1 MFQSIDDE
9 KKKKL
14 QIEAS
19 LDIIEGHNK
28 RLYNFAHIVSHNL
41 RSHVSNLQ
49 LTTALFET
57 NNLNQ
62 DQKELF
68 DNFSKIATNLDVTL
82 KHLNEIV
89 TLQTK

>member
-1 MFQSIDDE
+1 VFQSIDDE